1 MIYES
6 HISVLH
12 TIKKLIMTPAGT
24 FWLWFDKNRTKFYAI
39 KEVYD
44 QKLYLEL
51 QTKLREFHP
60 QLTFQIGGKL
70 DTPIRSLTISANGVI
85 TNFGKVEELVNS
97 APIFQNWDVIASKP
111 ADGFGIKVNV
121 AGIIFD
127 PKKLK
132 FIPIELVEFPDVN
145 AIRIYMPEYEE
156 KREELFQIGLIA
168 LLEACLGEKIAA
180 TQINYVDIKSYP
192 ESPEEYQMSEEF
204 ILLEDY
210 IEYRRDQIRCN

>member
-1 MIYES
+1 
-6 HISVLH
+6 
-12 TIKKLIMTPAGT
+12 MTPAGT

-70 DTPIRSLTISANGVI
+70 DTPIRSLIISANGVI

-97 APIFQNWDVIASKP
+97 APIFQNWDVIAFKP

-132 FIPIELVEFPDVN
+132 FILMVIHILEICFSYYLIQKKHHN
-145 AIRIYMPEYEE
+145 Y
-156 KREELFQIGLIA
+156 LSFQSKTLIM
-168 LLEACLGEKIAA
+168 L
-180 TQINYVDIKSYP
+180 
-192 ESPEEYQMSEEF
+192 MSF
-204 ILLEDY
+204 Y
-210 IEYRRDQIRCN
+210 IIDNFMKKL